1 MPDWLSQDWSMQS
14 AYALCAFVGGL
25 VVLLQL
31 GFGLLGLGS
40 DGVDLDVDL
49 ESDAGLDLF
58 TVRTLSAFLAVFGLV
73 GWIGTLEGWSRP
85 VTFGAALLSGASVLL
100 LVAWLLRLKR
110 RLASSGNLNA
120 EGAVGQVARVYLS
133 IPAAGAGQGKIT
145 VLLQGRTAEYLAFTR
160 GEAISTGTAV
170 RVLRMTVPGT
180 FEVAPLDTET
190 S

>member
-1 MPDWLSQDWSMQS
+1 MQS

-25 VVLLQL
+25 VVVLQL

-40 DGVDLDVDL
+40 DDVDLDVDL

-73 GWIGTLEGWSRP
+73 GWIGTLEGWPRA
-85 VTFGAALLSGASVLL
+85 VTFAVAFASATAVLL

-110 RLASSGNLNA
+110 RLESTGTLQDEN
-120 EGAVGQVARVYLS
+120 AVGQVARVYLG
-133 IPAAGAGQGKIT
+133 IPAAGRGQGKIT
-145 VLLQGRTAEYLAFTR
+145 VVVQGRTAEFLAFTQ
-160 GEAISTGTAV
+160 GEAIPSGAAV

-180 FEVAPLDTET
+180 FEVAPLDAEK